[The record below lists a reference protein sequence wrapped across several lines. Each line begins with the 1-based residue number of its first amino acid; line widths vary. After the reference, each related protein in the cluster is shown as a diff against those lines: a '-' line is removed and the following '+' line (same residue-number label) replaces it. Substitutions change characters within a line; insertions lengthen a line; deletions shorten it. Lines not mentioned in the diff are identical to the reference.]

1 VTQADGPTRVD
12 DDWLR
17 KIAAEY
23 EAHVAADH
31 STRVTPIADSHNVS
45 IHTATNWVEAARV
58 RGFLARMRRD
68 QILPPGI
75 S

>member
-31 STRVTPIADSHNVS
+31 STPVTAIAS